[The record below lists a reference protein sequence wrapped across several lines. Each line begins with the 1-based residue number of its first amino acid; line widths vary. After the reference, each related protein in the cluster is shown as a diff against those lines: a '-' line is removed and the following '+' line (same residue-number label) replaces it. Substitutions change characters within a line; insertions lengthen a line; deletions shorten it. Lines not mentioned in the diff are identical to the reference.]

1 MIMIIFPFVM
11 IFFAKGEY
19 IHPAVR
25 RRHVCKLSAPFWDA
39 TETSF
44 QEGSCAL
51 CLRFIGSAAYLSY
64 IYSAEL
70 LCMCPGNKGTLIS
83 WGWAT
88 VLLAKWK
95 AGEHNPL
102 SGEGLI
108 NMKKCRIIFPSHSL
122 LLLPFFL
129 SGSLP
134 AISWE
139 EGWACAPYHLQLAS
153 YATEYTTSITRD
165 DDGAGRYSSEYY
177 EQCNE

>member
-11 IFFAKGEY
+11 IFFCQRGIY
-19 IHPAVR
+19 TSR
-25 RRHVCKLSAPFWDA
+25 STSSPFWDA

-108 NMKKCRIIFPSHSL
+108 NMKKCRIIFPSHRL

-139 EGWACAPYHLQLAS
+139 GWACAPYHLQLAIRHRIHYIH
-153 YATEYTTSITRD
+153 YAWRWW
-165 DDGAGRYSSEYY
+165 GRAI
-177 EQCNE
+177 